1 MTNKKRFI
9 VFILVFIFSFNMI
22 FYSPSDDTFRTE
34 PVIVNAEPITMLT
47 TGLILAICA
56 LLAACGIIIT
66 TPDMARDIGQL
77 VYDAVKDIPGAI
89 TQVGDKIK
97 FNLVA
102 GVLDAVKGV
111 VSSLPSEST
120 TIDSTKDIDTEL
132 DDTGTVSTLVGT
144 HDIDY
149 NTVFYLDCTGFGDT
163 NGYLSAPFP
172 GLRLTNS
179 DGKSITISLGDV
191 GFTSQ
196 PPATKFKII
205 FMDGFGTA
213 NTGYISAFPHY
224 LDSDGTYKRKATY
237 TGLKGLIPTGGLKN
251 SLSNMTVS
259 IINSQKTTGS
269 ITCSQSV
276 DIPYSPDTTK
286 DVDYETKPKEWFPSL
301 DNPAFGGSISVP
313 INQPLPNISVDAPI
327 IFGDDFV
334 ADNDISIDSVDT
346 SLPDNSVDSDSVLDK
361 ILDAVLGF
369 FTGFWDTFSS
379 LLDGLLAPI
388 VGLLNWIY
396 ELLKPIIGF
405 FGDILKFL
413 GDILSAIIDGVIGAI
428 SSLADLLT
436 GILDFL
442 LSLVDA
448 LIDALVG
455 ALEGLFVPTIDIS
468 KAFEIPEDT
477 FVPIG
482 DLNLFDLFNIT
493 PKPIRFSTVVTFGT
507 ITYPIKLYL
516 DEISVIT
523 DNITLIR
530 NLFSYTLLLV
540 AIYGA
545 ISMFKPKRVMD

>member
-66 TPDMARDIGQL
+66 TPDMARDIGQR

-89 TQVGDKIK
+89 TKTGDRIK

-102 GVLDAVKGV
+102 GVLDAVESV
-111 VSSLPSEST
+111 VSSLPDDTISYDGPEEMVTSPSIPTSSKPLSLPTLTVNST
-120 TIDSTKDIDTEL
+120 FRFTTTKTVSSKDSPGVTFRCKHNSSGYSDSSATGGFLLPTSLPAGDYYLKFYTEL
-132 DDTGTVSTLVGT
+132 KDS
-144 HDIDY
+144 
-149 NTVFYLDCTGFGDT
+149 
-163 NGYLSAPFP
+163 S
-172 GLRLTNS
+172 S
-179 DGKSITISLGDV
+179 GKSVALKYRLCNSSGEEILNRSFTPIYSYFSNYNFSDFTVEFTHGSYFADTFSISNV
-191 GFTSQ
+191 
-196 PPATKFKII
+196 I
-205 FMDGFGTA
+205 
-213 NTGYISAFPHY
+213 
-224 LDSDGTYKRKATY
+224 
-237 TGLKGLIPTGGLKN
+237 
-251 SLSNMTVS
+251 
-259 IINSQKTTGS
+259 
-269 ITCSQSV
+269 

-301 DNPAFGGSISVP
+301 DNPTYGGSISAP
-313 INQPLPNISVDAPI
+313 INQPLPDISVDAPI

-361 ILDAVLGF
+361 ILNAILGF
-369 FTGFWDTFSS
+369 FTGFWDVFSS

-388 VGLLNWIY
+388 VGLLQWIY
-396 ELLKPIIGF
+396 QLLQPIIGF

-428 SSLADLLT
+428 GSLSGLLT

>member
-66 TPDMARDIGQL
+66 TPDMARDIGQR

-89 TQVGDKIK
+89 TKTGDRIK

-102 GVLDAVKGV
+102 GVLDAVESV
-111 VSSLPSEST
+111 VSSLPEEDVYISEST
-120 TIDSTKDIDTEL
+120 DA
-132 DDTGTVSTLVGT
+132 TVSTLPTSSKICYFDNFSVG
-144 HDIDY
+144 DSIK
-149 NTVFYLDCTGFGDT
+149 FYLNKSPVSVATIYFDVVTYHGYSIDKLTKGVSGFSIPVD
-163 NGYLSAPFP
+163 API
-172 GLRLTNS
+172 GAYT
-179 DGKSITISLGDV
+179 V
-191 GFTSQ
+191 TSSYIYDEHSQ
-196 PPATKFKII
+196 Y
-205 FMDGFGTA
+205 GTSVHIQ
-213 NTGYISAFPHY
+213 YDLY
-224 LDSDGTYKRKATY
+224 D
-237 TGLKGLIPTGGLKN
+237 PTGTLIGTRTTSGLFIKN
-251 SLSNMTVS
+251 NNWIFTNFGYYVVGGPDYFSDSYTIVNNIS
-259 IINSQKTTGS
+259 
-269 ITCSQSV
+269 
-276 DIPYSPDTTK
+276 IPYTPDTTK

-301 DNPAFGGSISVP
+301 DNPTYGGSISAP
-313 INQPLPNISVDAPI
+313 INQPLPDISVDAPLI
-327 IFGDDFV
+327 DVNDFI
-334 ADNDISIDSVDT
+334 AENDISIDATDT

-361 ILDAVLGF
+361 ILNAILGF
-369 FTGFWDTFSS
+369 FTGFWDVFSS
-379 LLDGLLAPI
+379 LLDGLLSPI
-388 VGLLNWIY
+388 VGLLQWIY